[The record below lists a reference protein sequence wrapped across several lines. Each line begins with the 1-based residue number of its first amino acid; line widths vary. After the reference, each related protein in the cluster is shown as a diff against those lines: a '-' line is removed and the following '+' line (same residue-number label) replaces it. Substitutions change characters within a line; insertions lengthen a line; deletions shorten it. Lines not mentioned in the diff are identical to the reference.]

1 MFIAEKINLLP
12 GFVAARQRARRLM
25 ALATLTAVGVGIGG
39 SLVWV
44 QQGVVIRG
52 LDRDLAAQSAANA
65 VVATEVARL
74 ADLEVLQSQVLTK
87 TALLQQATADEV
99 RWSVLMADLQA
110 IVPNDTWL
118 IGFSGTVEPN
128 ASLGTWGRI
137 EFQGVTFSHPDVAD
151 WLDSL
156 EKVPGFVAPYFS
168 VSSKAKLGDR
178 TVVQFSS
185 SVELTEIALR
195 RTQPGAERRP

>member
-25 ALATLTAVGVGIGG
+25 ALATLTAVGVGLGG

-44 QQGVVIRG
+44 QQGIIIRG
-52 LDRDLAAQSAANA
+52 LERDLAVQSATNA
-65 VVATEVARL
+65 AIATEVARL
-74 ADLEVLQSQVLTK
+74 ADLEVLQTQVLTK
-87 TALLQQATADEV
+87 SALLQQATADEV

-110 IVPNDTWL
+110 ITPDDTWL
-118 IGFSGTVEPN
+118 IGFAGSVEPN
-128 ASLGTWGRI
+128 QTLGTWGRI

-156 EKVPGFVAPYFS
+156 ERVHGFTNAYFS
-168 VSSKAKLGDR
+168 VSSKAKLGDK

-185 SVELTEIALR
+185 SVELTEVALR